1 MSRFIRSA
9 LTAVVI
15 ASSASLLIAHATATS
30 GGEQA
35 AAPTSRSTS
44 AVTPEQ
50 AAPFIGDWLVS
61 MSMGAGEATLAVGVK
76 AEAGKV
82 TATVGSDMQP
92 TVNVTDIS
100 LSGKSL
106 VLRYVNSMQGTPIS
120 TVLTLTPDATG
131 PSLRANMAMMD
142 GQYEMAGTAAKQAP
156 GAPVRATGFGGGRG
170 SMTSEASDFTP
181 KPPYTARTPEEEAKG
196 FMLPTG
202 YRLELVAADPQII
215 SPTLIEFDGNGRM
228 YVGEMISYMM
238 DASASRE
245 HDPISRI
252 SRWESTKGDGHYDK
266 HTVFVDKVVAPRM
279 ILPLQD
285 GVILTS
291 ETDSDDLVKWTDT
304 NGDGVAD
311 KREVV
316 FTGIGQSGDA
326 NIEHQKAGLLWNM
339 DNWIYT
345 TYNPFRIRWTPSGFL
360 REPTAAN
367 GGQWGLASDDDGKPW
382 FVDAGGERGPMNF
395 QFPIHYGSYTP
406 CPAAGRGG
414 RGGAAATPPPA
425 PNPNCPPG
433 MENGFEKDFAT
444 VWPSPGIG
452 DMQGGLPRTRMP
464 AQNLNHFTAATGPAV
479 VRGDRLPQ
487 DLKGDLLFTEPVGRL
502 IRRAAI
508 DNIEGLTQLRNV
520 YPQSEFITSADQLF
534 RPVNISNAP
543 DGTVYIA
550 DMYHGIIQEL
560 QWSGPGSYLRAKIE
574 QYQLDKVAQHGRIW
588 RLRYD
593 GRPAVAATATN
604 IGQPA
609 IPAITP
615 NFAPPRMYSETPSQ
629 LVAHLSHPN
638 GWWRDMAQRLLILKQ
653 DKSVVPA
660 LEQTVRSSDN
670 ILARFHALW
679 TLEGLGALN
688 PALVRSAMEDKNPR
702 MRIQAIRASETL
714 YKAGDKSFAGDYR
727 ALTKDPDTDVVIQA
741 MLTANLFKLPDVADL
756 VKAAQTANKSKG
768 VALIGE
774 RLLAPSPAFSG
785 GGGRRGGP
793 LSPDE
798 EKRLQQGNDVFGA
811 VCFACHGP
819 DGNGAPME
827 NAPAGTML
835 APPLAASPRVQ
846 GHRDYV
852 IKVLLKGLAGPLDGK
867 TYRDVMVPMGG
878 TDEWVAGIASYVR
891 TSFGNNGGLV
901 TPADVARV
909 RAEVADRKNPW
920 TIAELEASLPRPLDS
935 QQWKLAAS
943 HATETAS
950 GATTLRGWSTGAPQ
964 AAGMWFSIELP
975 QPVLVTEVQ
984 FDSVAA
990 AGGGRGGRGPA
1001 AAAPAPAAGAPAG
1014 AAPATAPAG
1023 QAATTPAG
1031 APPAVGAAPGAQGRG
1046 GRGGVGGGFGGGG
1059 TPVVGYPRAYSV
1071 QVSTDGTN
1079 WSKPVAEG
1087 KGEGAHTTIT
1097 FGPTR
1102 AKFVKIT
1109 ETETPTDPAPWS
1121 IRGLRIYEAPASAAK
1136 K

>member
-1 MSRFIRSA
+1 MSRLLRSA

-15 ASSASLLIAHATATS
+15 ASSASLLIAHATAIQ
-30 GGEQA
+30 GGQA
-35 AAPTSRSTS
+35 APPAARGTSSIP
-44 AVTPEQ
+44 PEQ
-50 AAPFIGDWLVS
+50 AAPFVGDWLVS
-61 MSMGAGEATLAVGVK
+61 LSMGAGEATLAVGVK
-76 AEAGKV
+76 ADAGQV
-82 TATVGSDMQP
+82 TATVSSDTQP

-100 LSGKSL
+100 LAGKSL
-106 VLRYVNSMQGTPIS
+106 VLKYVSSMQGTPIS
-120 TVLTLTPDATG
+120 SVLTLTPDTAG
-131 PSLRANMAMMD
+131 PALRVSMAVMD

-156 GAPVRATGFGGGRG
+156 GTQIRATGLGGGRG
-170 SMTSEASDFTP
+170 SMTSEATDFTP
-181 KPPYTARTPEEEAKG
+181 KPPYTARTPAEEAKG
-196 FMLPTG
+196 FMLPAG
-202 YRLELVAADPQII
+202 YRLELVAADPDVI

-238 DASASRE
+238 DASATRE
-245 HDPISRI
+245 HDPVSRI

-266 HTVFVDKVVAPRM
+266 RTVFVDHVVAPRM

-311 KREVV
+311 RREVV

-395 QFPIHYGSYTP
+395 QFPIHYGGFTP

-414 RGGAAATPPPA
+414 RAGAPAAAPPP

-433 MENGFEKDFAT
+433 MENGFEKDFAV
-444 VWPSPGIG
+444 VWPAPGIG

-464 AQNLNHFTAATGPAV
+464 AQNLNHFTAATGPAI
-479 VRGDRLPQ
+479 VRGDRVPE
-487 DLKGDLLFTEPVGRL
+487 DLKGDLLFAEPVGRL
-502 IRRAAI
+502 IRRASV

-520 YPQSEFITSADQLF
+520 YPQSEFITSVDQLF

-574 QYQLDKVAQHGRIW
+574 QYQLDKVAAHGRIW

-593 GRPAVAATATN
+593 GRQAVPASATN

-609 IPAITP
+609 IPAVTP
-615 NFAPPRMYSETPSQ
+615 NFTSPRMYSETPAQ
-629 LVAHLSHPN
+629 LVSHLSHPN
-638 GWWRDMAQRLLILKQ
+638 GWWRDTAQRLLILKQ

-670 ILARFHALW
+670 LLARFHALW

-688 PALVRSAMEDKNPR
+688 PTLVRSAMEDKNPR

-727 ALTKDPDTDVVIQA
+727 ALTKDPDTNVVIQA
-741 MLTANLFKLPDVADL
+741 MLTANLFKLPDAADL
-756 VKAAQTANKSKG
+756 VKAAQSANKSRG
-768 VALIGE
+768 VALVGE
-774 RLLAPSPAFSG
+774 RLLAPAPAFG
-785 GGGRRGGP
+785 GGAGRRGGP

-798 EKRLQQGNDVFGA
+798 EKRLQQGNDIFGA
-811 VCFACHGP
+811 VCFACHGQ
-819 DGNGAPME
+819 DGTGAPME

-835 APPLAASPRVQ
+835 APPLAASPRLQ

-852 IKVLLKGLAGPLDGK
+852 IKVLLKGLTGPLDGK

-891 TSFGNNGGLV
+891 TSFGNSGGLV

-909 RAEVADRKNPW
+909 RSEIAARKDPW
-920 TIAELEASLPRPLDS
+920 TIGELEASLPKPLDG
-935 QQWKLAAS
+935 QQWKLSAS
-943 HATETAS
+943 HSSDTAV
-950 GATTLRGWSTGAPQ
+950 GASTLRGWSTGAPQ
-964 AAGMWFSIELP
+964 APGMWFSIELP
-975 QPVLVTEVQ
+975 QPALVTEVQ
-984 FDSVAA
+984 FDSMAA
-990 AGGGRGGRGPA
+990 MGGGRGGRGGAAPGAAGA
-1001 AAAPAPAAGAPAG
+1001 AAVPPGAPAPAP
-1014 AAPATAPAG
+1014 TG
-1023 QAATTPAG
+1023 QAAAPAG
-1031 APPAVGAAPGAQGRG
+1031 APPAADAPATPQGRG
-1046 GRGGVGGGFGGGG
+1046 RGGFGGGG
-1059 TPVVGYPRAYSV
+1059 TPVVGYPRGYSL

-1087 KGEGAHTTIT
+1087 KGDGAHTTIT
-1097 FGPTR
+1097 FAPTR
-1102 AKFVKIT
+1102 AKFVRITQT
-1109 ETETPTDPAPWS
+1109 ETSAEPAAWS
-1121 IRGLRIYEAPASAAK
+1121 IRNLRIYEAPAAK
-1136 K
+1136 R